1 ASTWASTRSP
11 GRSWSRS
18 TATERAPAA
27 WRAATTGRGR
37 ASLRLVLRWTPADN
51 RRRSS
56 LRTGD
61 GQGDEDQAAERAGED
76 RRPEGGRA
84 QGRDAQAH
92 AHHRRGQTRRRG
104 PRRGVRRGGVAG
116 VPAPAARLPRP
127 RRAAPAARGTG
138 T

>member
-37 ASLRLVLRWTPADN
+37 ASLRLVLRWTPADD
-51 RRRSS
+51 RIRSS

-76 RRPEGGRA
+76 RRPAGGRA
-84 QGRDAQAH
+84 QVRHAQAH
-92 AHHRRGQTRRRG
+92 AHHRRGHTPP
-104 PRRGVRRGGVAG
+104 PRPRGGVWRG
-116 VPAPAARLPRP
+116 VVAWLPPPPAAHHPP
-127 RRAAPAARGTG
+127 HHPPP
-138 T
+138 